1 MDYRLSEGSRADRL
15 KEIPGDPSLD
25 GEVRLLRLIAEE
37 AAQVPGSP
45 LAVNCAA
52 AIGRLIERQQ
62 LADVARGALLPR
74 AAVFAVGRAMAQ
86 AVLNRCGDL
95 PGFSQVGPLLLEDF
109 KRIIGAERLV
119 LDAQRKALPDQ
130 TRGDQ

>member
-1 MDYRLSEGSRADRL
+1 
-15 KEIPGDPSLD
+15 
-25 GEVRLLRLIAEE
+25 
-37 AAQVPGSP
+37 
-45 LAVNCAA
+45 
-52 AIGRLIERQQ
+52 
-62 LADVARGALLPR
+62 
-74 AAVFAVGRAMAQ
+74 MAQ

-119 LDAQRKALPDQ
+119 LDAQRKALPDH